1 MSGNRV
7 KAYKQTS
14 DTFRIGIL
22 LSIVGGFTDAYT
34 FIIRGNVFANAQTG
48 NIVLLG
54 LKIVNGEWGKAVF
67 YIFPVSSFILGI
79 LVAEF
84 IRTKLKDRKGIHWR
98 QIVILIEILVLFI
111 SAFIPQGTF
120 NIVVNSAISFICS
133 LQIESFRK
141 INGNLSATTM
151 CTGNLR
157 SGTEQFYKY
166 IILKDK
172 TAKEKCVIY
181 YGIILFFIIGVIIG
195 SFFTEMFRE
204 KALFVCCIFLL
215 AVFMIMF
222 KDEM

>member
-172 TAKEKCVIY
+172 TAKEKCMIY

>member
-54 LKIVNGEWGKAVF
+54 LKIVNGEWGKAAL

-172 TAKEKCVIY
+172 TAKEKCMIY

>member
-34 FIIRGNVFANAQTG
+34 FIIRGNVFANAQIG

-54 LKIVNGEWGKAVF
+54 LKIVNGEWGKAVL

-172 TAKEKCVIY
+172 TAKEKCMIY

-195 SFFTEMFRE
+195 SFFTGLFRE